1 MLNTTSILTSYML
14 YFNYFSLMETINDR
28 LLQIV
33 DTYFDGNRAAF
44 ARAVGI
50 AKNSTSNYLGKER
63 KSDPSSSIVANI
75 VRVTDINA
83 KWLLTGEGEMNIYR
97 KEDVNEKLLLLC
109 KQLVE
114 NHEKSEEVIS
124 QLKSMIKH
132 LE

>member
-1 MLNTTSILTSYML
+1 
-14 YFNYFSLMETINDR
+14 METINDR

-44 ARAVGI
+44 AP
-50 AKNSTSNYLGKER
+50 NYLGKER

>member
-1 MLNTTSILTSYML
+1 
-14 YFNYFSLMETINDR
+14 METINDR

-33 DTYFDGNRAAF
+33 DTYFDGNRAVF

-124 QLKSMIKH
+124 QLKSMIKY